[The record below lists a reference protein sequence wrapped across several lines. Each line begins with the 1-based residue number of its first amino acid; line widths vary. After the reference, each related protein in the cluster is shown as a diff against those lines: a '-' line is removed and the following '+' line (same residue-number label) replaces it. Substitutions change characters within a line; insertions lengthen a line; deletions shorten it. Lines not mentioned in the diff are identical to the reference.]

1 MIFRSSSHEKG
12 PKRPLVALYF
22 FLMNGRRL
30 ARLDAAAA
38 AALLRDHK

>member
-1 MIFRSSSHEKG
+1 MFFRSSSHGKG
-12 PKRPLVALYF
+12 PKRPLLAFYF

-38 AALLRDHK
+38 AALLRDHR